1 MKDYSGLRLTPL
13 FYSEIS
19 SSYML
24 YDIFENHRDIL
35 SKFVEQTFNVVPEI
49 KFIQRERQYPQK
61 GSIDIFIEFIHSG
74 KEKALLIEV
83 KVHDYLSVTYG
94 QIGTYYNAVMEQG
107 VYDEVYFIYLTQFTT
122 ENDFTGIVAPKTLD
136 EASRGKQLIKD
147 RFAHLSWEQM
157 HSFLDRFLDKL
168 TEEQRLIVSLNKQW
182 IQEKCKADLESN
194 KIEVGERGIE
204 DYFVGVNIDIRQRL
218 NFGKEVSE
226 NKRQILRIYTSNL
239 DEQQL
244 DSVFGVINILSA
256 SSAVNKTKKYPTEE
270 QTLVGAKEFLTE
282 MAHNAGDWK
291 ILSFYAKLFMF
302 IEMTSYLKFNGT
314 GTRGFS
320 IKLEIQGKGEIS
332 LCTIYRNKTIDF
344 SLKR

>member
-1 MKDYSGLRLTPL
+1 MVDYNGLRLTPL

-24 YDIFENHRDIL
+24 YDIFENHRDVL
-35 SKFVEQTFNVVPEI
+35 SKFVEQTFNVVPVV
-49 KFIQRERQYPQK
+49 KFIQRERPYPQR
-61 GSIDIFIEFIHSG
+61 GSIDIFIEFIHRG

-83 KVHDYLSVTYG
+83 KVHDYLSATYG

-107 VYDEVYFIYLTQFTT
+107 VYDEVYFIYLTQFTA
-122 ENDFTGIVAPKTLD
+122 ENDFTGIAAPKTLD
-136 EASRGKQLIKD
+136 EANRGKQLIKD
-147 RFAHLSWEQM
+147 RFAHLCWGQI
-157 HSFLDRFLDKL
+157 HSFLDSVRDKL

-182 IQEKCKADLESN
+182 MQEQCKADLESN
-194 KIEVGERGIE
+194 KIEVGDRGIE
-204 DYFVGVNIDIRQRL
+204 DYFVGANIDIRQRL
-218 NFGKEVSE
+218 SFGKEVSE
-226 NKRQILRIYTSNL
+226 NKRQIWRIYASSL

-244 DSVFGVINILSA
+244 DSVFGVIKVLST
-256 SSAVNKTKKYPTEE
+256 SSTVNKTKKYLTDE

-282 MAHNAGDWK
+282 MAHSAGEWNV
-291 ILSFYAKLFMF
+291 LSFYAKLFMF
-302 IEMTSYLKFNGT
+302 VETTCYLKFNGT

-320 IKLEIQGKGEIS
+320 IKVEIQGKGEIS